1 MTSLSVLLPTWNN
14 LDCLALAIRGLEQ
27 YSMPETEIL
36 IHVDE
41 ARDPTVKWLEDRG
54 YVFSSTPGREGQYFG
69 WNRCAEQ
76 ATNDYI
82 ILFSDDMFPAPNWD
96 RNLLKWFEEHEKR
109 VIVPR
114 LVEPHPGSYPP
125 VYDCGQTPQ
134 EFNEGQFVSYTHTLK
149 YHELK
154 PHNFGAYSMSRHR
167 YNAIGGFNW
176 LRYNLGSGSIDLAL
190 RLAKTF
196 PDTEFYEARDVL
208 VYHFQ
213 RMSIKRIPE
222 ANKLEWISTKNFE
235 ETWGFNEAEGY
246 KRLEGRQ

>member
-1 MTSLSVLLPTWNN
+1 MSLSVLLPTWNN
-14 LDCLALAIRGLEQ
+14 LDCLALALRGLEQ
-27 YSMPETEIL
+27 YSMKETEIL

-41 ARDPTVKWLEDRG
+41 AKDPTVKWLDDRG
-54 YVFSSTPGREGQYFG
+54 YVFSATPRREGQYVG

-96 RNLLKWFEEHEKR
+96 KNLLKWFEGHEER

-134 EFNEGQFVSYTHTLK
+134 KFNEGQFASYAYYLSTR
-149 YHELK
+149 ELK
-154 PHNFGAYSMSRHR
+154 PHNFGAYSMSRDR
-167 YNAIGGFNW
+167 YNAIGGFDW
-176 LRYNLGSGSIDLAL
+176 LRYALGSGSIDLAL

-213 RMSIKRIPE
+213 RMAIKRIPE
-222 ANKLEWISTKNFE
+222 ANELERMSTVAFKKR
-235 ETWGFNEAEGY
+235 WGFNEEKGY
-246 KRLEGRQ
+246 KRLEERR